1 LVEKKGLEYG
11 LRALSLIRSEL
22 PMFEWH
28 IVGSGPLRV
37 HLEGLCNHLGLSDV
51 VVFHGEK
58 PREEVQRILERSHVF
73 LAPSVT
79 SSSGEQEG
87 IPVAIMEAMASGLP
101 VVSTDH
107 SGIPELVTSDETGY
121 LVPEKDAS
129 ALAQMILRLAR
140 EPESWAA
147 LGRRGRERIERDYDV
162 HRLNDQLVDILSSA
176 APSAF
181 DGVPS
186 D

>member
-1 LVEKKGLEYG
+1 
-11 LRALSLIRSEL
+11 
-22 PMFEWH
+22 
-28 IVGSGPLRV
+28 
-37 HLEGLCNHLGLSDV
+37 
-51 VVFHGEK
+51 
-58 PREEVQRILERSHVF
+58 
-73 LAPSVT
+73 
-79 SSSGEQEG
+79 
-87 IPVAIMEAMASGLP
+87 MEAMASGLP